1 VEGVT
6 GERRWSFVDRLRVD
20 PAERKKGRKLRRKK
34 KAEKCREEE
43 SCQRSSD
50 WSWIRPRGRK
60 LRKKKK
66 LRSAERKKAVDEAS
80 VGVGSGREEES

>member
-6 GERRWSFVDRLRVD
+6 GEWRRSFVDRLRVD
-20 PAERKKGRKLRRKK
+20 LIKRKKGRKLRRKK

-43 SCQRSSD
+43 SYRRSSD

-60 LRKKKK
+60 LRRKVEKKKK
-66 LRSAERKKAVDEAS
+66 I
-80 VGVGSGREEES
+80 